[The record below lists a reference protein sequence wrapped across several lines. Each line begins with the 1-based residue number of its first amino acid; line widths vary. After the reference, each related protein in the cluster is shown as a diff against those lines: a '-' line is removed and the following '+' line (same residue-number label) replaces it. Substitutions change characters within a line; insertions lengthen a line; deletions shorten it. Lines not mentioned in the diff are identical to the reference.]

1 MIPAE
6 FVTGPLRDALALL
19 PRQMDT
25 PQARVMVTAICLQES
40 GLIHRRQMGNGPAR
54 GYPQFEL
61 GTRASR
67 GGVWGLYLHD
77 ASRFWLD
84 HLCAARG
91 VQFLPESI
99 WRALETDDV
108 LAAGVAR
115 LMLFTDPKRLPA
127 TDDID
132 GAWGLYL
139 RVWRP
144 GKPRPETWPENH
156 RQARIAC
163 L

>member
-1 MIPAE
+1 MSPAE
-6 FVTGPLRDALALL
+6 FVGGPLREALDLL
-19 PRQMDT
+19 PKQMNT

-40 GLIHRRQMGNGPAR
+40 GLTHRRQMGNGPAR
-54 GYPQFEL
+54 GLAQFEL

-67 GGVWGLYLHD
+67 GGVWGVYLHD

-115 LMLFTDPKRLPA
+115 LMLFTDPFRLPA
-127 TDDID
+127 TDDAD
-132 GAWGLYL
+132 GAWGAYL

-144 GKPRPETWPENH
+144 GRPRPETWPENH
-156 RQARIAC
+156 RKARLAC